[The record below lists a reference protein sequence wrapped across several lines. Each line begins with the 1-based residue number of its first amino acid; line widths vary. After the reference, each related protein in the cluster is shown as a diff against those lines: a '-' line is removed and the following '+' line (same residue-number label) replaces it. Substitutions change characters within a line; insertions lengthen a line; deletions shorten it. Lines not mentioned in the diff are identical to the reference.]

1 MMHSHMVL
9 EIPVVPGSE
18 FDTLMSI
25 ALLKAAAHHMYA
37 FSSPMKMRI
46 FASAHKNTHICMY
59 GKFIYFSS
67 IWIYS
72 SENSYRVPSYDFSLK
87 KVNMIWLKNF
97 FSTREFPALNAL
109 QNISH

>member
-46 FASAHKNTHICMY
+46 FASAHTNTYMY
-59 GKFIYFSS
+59 VWKIYIFFIY
-67 IWIYS
+67 
-72 SENSYRVPSYDFSLK
+72 
-87 KVNMIWLKNF
+87 M
-97 FSTREFPALNAL
+97 
-109 QNISH
+109 NI